1 MPPLPPVTIAMRC
14 ERSNKLIGFPRYD
27 EARASVYVRRPG
39 QGNQTTIGSRRESDT
54 RDAEML
60 DVPLQFDQ
68 LRRRERIMVL
78 GGAA

>member
-1 MPPLPPVTIAMRC
+1 
-14 ERSNKLIGFPRYD
+14 
-27 EARASVYVRRPG
+27 VRRPG

-54 RDAEML
+54 WDAEML
-60 DVPLQFDQ
+60 DAPLQFDQ